1 MDCAAPRSLAV
12 LTLSLAAAAAS
23 GEVYQEPGAFIAEVF
38 GSTPAPKVLWLTK
51 ERQAEAAAILGHPP
65 AQLRQRYWNEGQ
77 KSVWILEETGKE
89 ELITAGFVIVGGHI
103 DHVRVLV
110 YRESRGQEVRQSSF
124 LKQFRDARLTGDKRL
139 DRDIDGIVGATLS
152 VGAMER
158 MARLALLFDRL
169 SRVSDGG

>member
-1 MDCAAPRSLAV
+1 MLRTLRRALVTLALIATAV
-12 LTLSLAAAAAS
+12 R
-23 GEVYQEPGAFIAEVF
+23 GEVYQEPAAFLAEVF
-38 GSTPAPKVLWLTK
+38 GTAPAPKVLWLTK
-51 ERQAEAAAILGHPP
+51 DLQVEAAAILGHPP
-65 AQLRQRYWNEGQ
+65 AQLRQRYWSQGG

-89 ELITAGFVIVGGHI
+89 EPITAGFVVEDGRI

-124 LKQFRDARLTGDKRL
+124 LNQFREAKLAKGDRL

-158 MARLALLFDRL
+158 MARLALFFDRA
-169 SRVSDGG
+169 SHG

>member
-1 MDCAAPRSLAV
+1 MIRAVRRPLAV
-12 LTLSLAAAAAS
+12 LALALAAAAVH

-38 GSTPAPKVLWLTK
+38 GSAPAPKVLWLTK
-51 ERQAEAAAILGHPP
+51 ELQAQAAAILGHHP
-65 AQLRQRYWNEGQ
+65 AQLRQRYWSDAAR
-77 KSVWILEETGKE
+77 SVWILEEVGKE
-89 ELITAGFVIVGGHI
+89 ELITEGFVVADGRI

-124 LKQFRDARLTGDKRL
+124 LKQFRSAKLAQGNRL

-169 SRVSDGG
+169 SHG

>member
-1 MDCAAPRSLAV
+1 MTPDRLRWLAV
-12 LTLSLAAAAAS
+12 LTLSLVAAGVR
-23 GEVYQEPGAFIAEVF
+23 GEVYQEPAAFVAEVF

-51 ERQAEAAAILGHPP
+51 ELQAQAAAILGHPP
-65 AQLRQRYWNEGQ
+65 AQLRQRYWSEGG

-89 ELITAGFVIVGGHI
+89 EPITAGFVVVDGRI

-124 LKQFRDARLTGDKRL
+124 LKQFKEAKLAKGDRL

-158 MARLALLFDRL
+158 MARLALYFDRK
-169 SRVSDGG
+169 SRE